1 MHACMQNNRSSNTAA
16 LLLRER
22 CNDTHTHTHNSSQ
35 PREGVATCREG
46 GATCREVPRF
56 AKLASVLRRAPPD
69 AIARGLTIQMGDLDR
84 VMEGSFGLLGP
95 CAR

>member
-1 MHACMQNNRSSNTAA
+1 MHAKQPLVQYCCSSPSGA
-16 LLLRER
+16 LQRH
-22 CNDTHTHTHNSSQ
+22 THTHTHNSSQ

-69 AIARGLTIQMGDLDR
+69 AIARGLTTQMGDLDR
-84 VMEGSFGLLGP
+84 VMEGSFGLLEP